1 MNQLYT
7 KLSEQAELLSRLYE
21 TASSGLPWEAF
32 LRVLASRFQAHA
44 AQLIYH
50 DTGSRALRFSAA
62 CGLDPDRMSNFVK
75 LIDEDPRYPLNLGQ
89 PWHPGLVRDWHP
101 EAVDD
106 WRLRW
111 HPDRPYT
118 CRMLVPEDA
127 LHQSNFYRKIL
138 KPWGVEYTMG
148 FCFRDVEECISLNL
162 MRGPAQPP
170 FDPAEL
176 EDFGCLVPSLRSAIN
191 LHRRLAKTDFERR
204 CTTQLLDGVQF
215 GIALADR
222 QCRVHFM
229 NRAANELCG
238 QRDGLIFSNQS
249 LLLTDPKQQRELE
262 TLVADV
268 IATQGSSMERGVR
281 ILPVSRRSGR
291 PDYTVMVSAMGA
303 KLGAAA
309 SGLAQNAMAL
319 LLLSDPEQHAQQ
331 SQVMPWLYHLTR
343 TETHVLSLLLEGL
356 TVDAIGRRLH
366 ISDHTTRTHV
376 KNLLRKTS
384 TSRQADLIRVVMSS
398 PAWVLSP
405 ILAAL

>member
-1 MNQLYT
+1 MNHIHT
-7 KLSEQAELLSRLYE
+7 KLSEQAELLGRLYE
-21 TASSGLPWEAF
+21 TASAGLPWEPF
-32 LRVLASRFQAHA
+32 LRVLAKHFEAHA

-50 DTGSRALRFSAA
+50 DTNRHSLRFSAT
-62 CGLDPDRMSNFVK
+62 CGLDPDRVPAFVR

-89 PWHPGLVRDWHP
+89 SWHPGLVRDWHP
-101 EAVDD
+101 EAGED

-118 CRMLVPEDA
+118 CRMLVPETF
-127 LHQSNFYRKIL
+127 LHESHFYRKVL
-138 KPWGVEYTMG
+138 KPWGIEYTMG
-148 FCFRDVEECISLNL
+148 FCFSDGEDSISLNI
-162 MRGPAQPP
+162 MRGPAQSP
-170 FDPAEL
+170 FNPSEL
-176 EDFGCLVPSLRSAIN
+176 EEFGCLVPSLRSAVN
-191 LHRRLAKTDFERR
+191 LHRRLAKNDFERR
-204 CTTQLLDGVQF
+204 CTSQLLDGVQF
-215 GIALADR
+215 GIALADQ

-238 QRDGLIFSNQS
+238 QRDGLTYGNRN
-249 LLLTDPKQQRELE
+249 LLLADPKQQRELE
-262 TLVADV
+262 TMVAEV
-268 IATQGSSMERGVR
+268 ITGQGNDNERSVR
-281 ILPVSRRSGR
+281 MLPVSRRSGR
-291 PDYTVMVSAMGA
+291 PDYTVMISAMGA
-303 KLGAAA
+303 RLGAAA
-309 SGLAQNAMAL
+309 NGLVQDAMAL

-331 SQVMPWLYHLTR
+331 SQVVPWLYHLTR

-376 KNLLRKTS
+376 KNLLRKTN